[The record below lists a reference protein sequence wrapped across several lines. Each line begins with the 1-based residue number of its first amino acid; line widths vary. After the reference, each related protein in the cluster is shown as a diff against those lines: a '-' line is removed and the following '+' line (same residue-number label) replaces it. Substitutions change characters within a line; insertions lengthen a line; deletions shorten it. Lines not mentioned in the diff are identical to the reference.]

1 MNRPSKPSN
10 PTLKV
15 DLQGRVF
22 DRASGEGRAHPQ
34 PTTSPVATT
43 ILQTPTTRRKFL
55 KISGATSLSL
65 AAALLLDDLIRAG
78 VVSARA
84 TVILADA
91 QGVVISDPH
100 ICVGCRRCE
109 LACTEYNLGKAQPT
123 IANVKIYRN
132 MNFGTSMDAGEGSFG
147 NLRIRQ
153 ETCKQCRN
161 PVPCASACPVGAI
174 VADPDTGAREVT
186 TTACIGCK
194 ACQEACPYDMTSF
207 DEETQKSQKCNLC
220 DGSPQCVAN
229 CPTGA
234 LKYVAWREPDVPA
247 DSVVPPVNTESSSGG
262 DRGGGCFLNSLTRN

>member
-1 MNRPSKPSN
+1 
-10 PTLKV
+10 
-15 DLQGRVF
+15 
-22 DRASGEGRAHPQ
+22 
-34 PTTSPVATT
+34 
-43 ILQTPTTRRKFL
+43 L

-84 TVILADA
+84 TVVLADA

-109 LACTEYNLGKAQPT
+109 LACTEYNLGKAQPS
-123 IANVKIYRN
+123 IANVKVYRN
-132 MNFGTSMDAGEGSFG
+132 MNFGTSMDAGEGMFG
-147 NLRIRQ
+147 NFKIRQ

-186 TTACIGCK
+186 TSVCVGCK
-194 ACQEACPYDMTSF
+194 ACQAACPYHMTSF
-207 DEETQKSQKCNLC
+207 DEETQTSQKCNLC

-234 LKYVAWREPDVPA
+234 LKFVAWQAPDVPA
-247 DSVVPPVNTESSSGG
+247 DSVVPPVSPGTSSGS
-262 DRGGGCFLNSLTRN
+262 DRGGGGCYIDTLTRG